1 MSTAVEEINQQRLR
15 REWESPQSAPDKPM
29 GCDYGFVLGDESVC
43 CDLEELIERVV
54 KRGVPDVQ
62 FVWTPETPVPV
73 PPEAAP
79 ELICAFRERAARAA
93 RREIYIGAGCLG
105 FGLLLALIF
114 RDTTLLYRNFFT
126 VIGAVALTGS
136 VWQLRR
142 NRSYGAEEARADAG
156 GARFDAWL
164 RSQETTLYTK
174 YVAACLIIVG
184 VAQLIA
190 GDKESIEAAGLVKP
204 AVWRGQAWRLL
215 TCTLMHA
222 NFTHFWLNF
231 LALTQ
236 LSKLIER
243 TTRRAYVPVV
253 FLFSALCGSVF
264 SLLLYP
270 HTTSIGASGG
280 LMGLMGFTVVAARA
294 DEAKYPP
301 KYLRRLVEGIGF
313 VALLGL
319 FGFAFIDNAAHF
331 GGLCGGAL
339 LGWMFLS
346 PGNDRQSRVESW
358 LTSLAGVSII
368 ILGLTAAVAVW
379 QMFR

>member
-1 MSTAVEEINQQRLR
+1 
-15 REWESPQSAPDKPM
+15 M
-29 GCDYGFVLGDESVC
+29 GCDYGYVSGGEPVC
-43 CDLEELIERVV
+43 CAREELIERVV
-54 KRGVPDVQ
+54 VRGVSDIE
-62 FVWTPETPVPV
+62 FVWTPETPAPV

-79 ELICAFRERAARAA
+79 ELIGAFRGRAARAA
-93 RREIYIGAGCLG
+93 RHELYLGAGFTG
-105 FGLLLALIF
+105 FGLLLALIL
-114 RDTTLLYRNFFT
+114 RDTTLLYRNLFT
-126 VIGAVALTGS
+126 VIGAVALTGG

-164 RSQETTLYTK
+164 TSQETTVYTK

-184 VAQLIA
+184 VAQFIA
-190 GDKESIEAAGLVKP
+190 GDKESVEAAGLVKQ
-204 AVWRGQAWRLL
+204 AVWRGQAWRLF

-222 NFTHFWLNF
+222 NFTHFWMNF
-231 LALTQ
+231 FALTQ

-243 TTRRAYVPVV
+243 TTQRAYVPVV
-253 FLFSALCGSVF
+253 FLFSALCGSIF

-280 LMGLMGFTVVAARA
+280 LMGLMGFAVFAARA

-319 FGFAFIDNAAHF
+319 FGFALIDNAAHF
-331 GGLCGGAL
+331 GGLCGGTL

-346 PGNDRQSRVESW
+346 PGNDRKTRAESW
-358 LTSLAGVSII
+358 LTPLAGVSIVL
-368 ILGLTAAVAVW
+368 LGLTAVVAVW
-379 QMFR
+379 QMFK